1 MPYAMRVSLALVLSL
16 MPLSGCA
23 TAHSD
28 ALCLTVRSYTAAEQN
43 TVADELTRLGSQSEV
58 GQMMADY
65 GRLRDE
71 ARAACR

>member
-1 MPYAMRVSLALVLSL
+1 
-16 MPLSGCA
+16 MPLNGCA
-23 TAHSD
+23 TTHSD
-28 ALCLTVRSYTAAEQN
+28 ALCLTVRTYSAVEQSV
-43 TVADELTRLGSQSEV
+43 VADELTRLGPQSEV

>member
-1 MPYAMRVSLALVLSL
+1 MPYARRASLALVLSL
-16 MPLSGCA
+16 MPLNGCA
-23 TAHSD
+23 TTHSET
-28 ALCLTVRSYTAAEQN
+28 LCLMVRSYSAEEQDA
-43 TVADELTRLGSQSEV
+43 VADELEQLGPKSHV